1 MAKAK
6 MREPATVIS
15 WPKSAFWTF
24 STDLYG
30 RPGVEAGCL
39 ALQERHDLDV
49 NLLLFALWLADCG
62 VVLDAPMLK
71 RAKATVAS
79 WHAETTGP
87 LRAVRR
93 QLRHRIDAADPDDIA
108 RKWPDQVTA
117 FRRKILQLELDC
129 EHLAQLALGHLGDEL
144 KPSRRTSVELAGDNL
159 GCLWT
164 FEEDDR
170 GDLANLLKQSFPEAN
185 LSRIDTALDNL
196 LNVT

>member
-1 MAKAK
+1 MAKTKTKELA
-6 MREPATVIS
+6 AGIS
-15 WPKSAFWTF
+15 WPESAFWTF
-24 STDLYG
+24 STGLYG

-62 VVLDAPMLK
+62 VVLDALMFK

-87 LRAVRR
+87 LRALRR

-108 RKWPDQVTA
+108 GKWPVQVTV

-144 KPSRRTSVELAGDNL
+144 KPSRRASVKLAGDNL
-159 GCLWT
+159 GCLGR
-164 FEEDDR
+164 FAADDR
-170 GDLANLLKQSFPEAN
+170 GDLANLLKQVFPDAD
-185 LSRIDTALDNL
+185 LARIDAALDSL
-196 LNVT
+196 FSET

>member
-6 MREPATVIS
+6 TKEKPPRIS
-15 WPKSAFWTF
+15 WPNCAFWTF

-62 VVLDAPMLK
+62 VVFDAPMLE

-93 QLRHRIDAADPDDIA
+93 QLRHRIETADPDDIA
-108 RKWPDQVTA
+108 GRWPDQVTA
-117 FRRKILQLELDC
+117 FRRKILQLELDS

-144 KPSRRTSVELAGDNL
+144 EPSRRASVRLAGDNL
-159 GCLWT
+159 GCLET
-164 FEEDDR
+164 FEENDR
-170 GDLANLLKQSFPEAN
+170 GDLGNLLKQAFPDAD
-185 LSRIDTALDNL
+185 LSHIDAALDHL
-196 LNVT
+196 FSVT